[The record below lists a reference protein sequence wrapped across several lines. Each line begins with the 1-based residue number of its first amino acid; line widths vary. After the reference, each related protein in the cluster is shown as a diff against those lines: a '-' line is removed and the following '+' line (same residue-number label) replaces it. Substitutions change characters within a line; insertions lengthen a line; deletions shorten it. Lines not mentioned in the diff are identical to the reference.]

1 MGIPV
6 VGRRHQR
13 EALTTQAADWGCGDI
28 SKRICR
34 TCGSG
39 RSSINDQQW
48 KQAQEPTAN
57 HNQYSLGALLSRGIA
72 TQGFVHA
79 RLLQY
84 VRKELDCAPLGKYA
98 VGPDQD
104 SRSRAVAAG
113 NRGRKWNSGQNQVCD
128 VGFVF
133 PCGSLGVLWSQ
144 PDLLRHSGRKWREER
159 AKYGSSCQF
168 QEPKV
173 AVEIDRTASRACSDR
188 ARRPRSA
195 SRVPGCRIGNTSRRT
210 GRTPLDGLRFQQP
223 GLRHPTFLLLASGR
237 PPHRYKVGGLGSS
250 AADPPWAQRW
260 PSAVEITQPLQP
272 PRRLRLRVGKAQGS
286 QAAAPG
292 PGVERE

>member
-13 EALTTQAADWGCGDI
+13 EALTPQAADWGCGDI

-34 TCGSG
+34 ACGSG
-39 RSSINDQQW
+39 RSSINDQHW
-48 KQAQEPTAN
+48 KQAQKPTAN

-104 SRSRAVAAG
+104 SRGRAVAAG
-113 NRGRKWNSGQNQVCD
+113 NRSRKWNPGQNQVCD

-133 PCGSLGVLWSQ
+133 PCGSLGVLWPQ
-144 PDLLRHSGRKWREER
+144 PDLLRPFR
-159 AKYGSSCQF
+159 
-168 QEPKV
+168 
-173 AVEIDRTASRACSDR
+173 
-188 ARRPRSA
+188 
-195 SRVPGCRIGNTSRRT
+195 
-210 GRTPLDGLRFQQP
+210 
-223 GLRHPTFLLLASGR
+223 
-237 PPHRYKVGGLGSS
+237 
-250 AADPPWAQRW
+250 
-260 PSAVEITQPLQP
+260 
-272 PRRLRLRVGKAQGS
+272 
-286 QAAAPG
+286 
-292 PGVERE
+292 